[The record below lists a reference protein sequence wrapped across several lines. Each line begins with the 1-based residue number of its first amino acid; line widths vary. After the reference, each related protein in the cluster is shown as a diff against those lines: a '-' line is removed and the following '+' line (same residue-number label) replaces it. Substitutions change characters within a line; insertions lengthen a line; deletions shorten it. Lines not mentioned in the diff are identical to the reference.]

1 MIKLWINFHE
11 GCHFGVFEI
20 FLNRGNLSFDNQY
33 SSIAEKTDMSSRN
46 LKSKS
51 GELTP
56 IQDDGSWYESSS
68 SQSGSIS
75 HRSGSVDSS
84 TLKSKLS
91 KSVSSKSSS
100 RSEKR
105 ESPSL
110 TRVKSASSKG
120 ATGQTLELKT
130 VSRKT
135 GSKVEVRVP
144 SASSSSHSNRELE
157 RSFEAETK
165 KVKKAK
171 TTEKVVQ
178 NLKDQLWEEY
188 LDEIEFQD
196 EARETTNRSG
206 RAMGLRPQTTDRSK
220 LGLSGTNAKIKKK
233 WVFFFPRVTSF
244 P

>member
-1 MIKLWINFHE
+1 
-11 GCHFGVFEI
+11 
-20 FLNRGNLSFDNQY
+20 
-33 SSIAEKTDMSSRN
+33 MSSRN

-233 WVFFFPRVTSF
+233 
-244 P
+244 